1 MQPVTAIRP
10 SNWVPRSPR
19 YVAGIQPEGR
29 GILARAQAAPCGGC
43 APAGPVFALLARV
56 SGPRFG
62 LLPVYAGVV
71 PGALV
76 TGAGRGLG
84 LEIARA
90 LALRGLT
97 VHVTDVD
104 EGSAAAAAHEIGDPA
119 FFSKLD
125 VRDREA
131 CESAATMTMER
142 AGSLDVWV
150 NNAGILVT
158 GHVWDHDPDTCRL
171 LFEVNT
177 LGTNNGT
184 LAALGPMR
192 QARRGH
198 VINIV
203 SLAGL
208 GAPPGEALYGATK
221 HGALAFSLGTLGDL
235 RRDGLKEVHVS
246 CVCPDGIWT
255 PMIAG
260 KLDDPDAAP
269 SFSGQLLRAEEVA
282 PHVASLLDR
291 PRPVLAVPRWRGL
304 QVRILDAF
312 PGFFLRLV
320 PLFMADSRRRQ
331 RRWKKRIE
339 SGDLP

>member
-1 MQPVTAIRP
+1 MFWAPPGAPAAYAGTVTA
-10 SNWVPRSPR
+10 
-19 YVAGIQPEGR
+19 
-29 GILARAQAAPCGGC
+29 
-43 APAGPVFALLARV
+43 
-56 SGPRFG
+56 
-62 LLPVYAGVV
+62 
-71 PGALV
+71 ALV

-90 LALRGLT
+90 LAARGLT

-104 EGSAAAAAHEIGDPA
+104 ESAAAAAAKEIGEAA
-119 FFSKLD
+119 FLSKLD

-131 CESAATMTMER
+131 CEAAVAMTLER

-150 NNAGILVT
+150 NNAGVLVT

-177 LGTNNGT
+177 MGTINGT

-235 RRDGLKEVHVS
+235 RREGLRDIHVS
-246 CVCPDGIWT
+246 AVCPDGIWT
-255 PMIAG
+255 PMVAD

-269 SFSGQLLRAEEVA
+269 SFSGQLLRPEAVA
-282 PHVASLLDR
+282 PKVAELLER
-291 PRPVLAVPRWRGL
+291 PRPVLTVPRWRGAL
-304 QVRILDAF
+304 VRILDAF
-312 PGFFLRLV
+312 PGLSVRLI
-320 PLFMADSRRRQ
+320 PLFMADARRRQ
-331 RRWKKRIE
+331 RRWKQRIE
-339 SGDLP
+339 SGKAP

>member
-1 MQPVTAIRP
+1 MTDPYAPPV
-10 SNWVPRSPR
+10 
-19 YVAGIQPEGR
+19 
-29 GILARAQAAPCGGC
+29 
-43 APAGPVFALLARV
+43 PA
-56 SGPRFG
+56 
-62 LLPVYAGVV
+62 
-71 PGALV
+71 ALV

-90 LALRGLT
+90 LAARGLT
-97 VHVTDVD
+97 IHATDVD
-104 EGSAAAAAHEIGDPA
+104 EGSAAAAAEEIGHSA

-131 CESAATMTMER
+131 CESAAAMTLER
-142 AGSLDVWV
+142 TGSLDVWV

-177 LGTNNGT
+177 LGTINGT

-221 HGALAFSLGTLGDL
+221 HAAIAFTLGTLGDL
-235 RRDGLKEVHVS
+235 RREGLKDIHIS
-246 CVCPDGIWT
+246 AVCPDGIWT
-255 PMIAG
+255 PMIAD

-269 SFSGQLLRAEEVA
+269 SFSGQLLRPEEVA
-282 PHVASLLDR
+282 PQVAQLLDR
-291 PRPVLAVPRWRGL
+291 PRPVLTVPRWRGAL
-304 QVRILDAF
+304 VRVLDAF
-312 PGFFLRLV
+312 PGLFVRAI
-320 PLFMADSRRRQ
+320 PLFMADARRRQ

-339 SGDLP
+339 AGDAP

>member
-1 MQPVTAIRP
+1 VTA
-10 SNWVPRSPR
+10 
-19 YVAGIQPEGR
+19 
-29 GILARAQAAPCGGC
+29 
-43 APAGPVFALLARV
+43 
-56 SGPRFG
+56 
-62 LLPVYAGVV
+62 
-71 PGALV
+71 ALV

-90 LALRGLT
+90 LARRGLT

-104 EGSAAAAAHEIGDPA
+104 EGAAAAAAADIGEPA

-125 VRDREA
+125 VRDRDA
-131 CESAATMTMER
+131 CEAAVAVTVER

-150 NNAGILVT
+150 NNAGVLVT
-158 GHVWDHDPDTCRL
+158 GHVWEHDPATCRL

-177 LGTNNGT
+177 VGTINGT

-221 HGALAFSLGTLGDL
+221 HAAIAFSLGTLADL
-235 RRDGLKEVHVS
+235 RRDGLKDVHIS
-246 CVCPDGIWT
+246 AVCPDGIWT
-255 PMIAG
+255 PMIAD
-260 KLDDPDAAP
+260 KLDDLDAAP
-269 SFSGQLLRAEEVA
+269 SFSGQLLRPEQVA
-282 PHVASLLDR
+282 PKVAELLDR
-291 PRPVLAVPRWRGL
+291 PRPVVAIPRWRGAF
-304 QVRILDAF
+304 VRMVDAF
-312 PGFFLRLV
+312 PGLFAHTI
-320 PLFMADSRRRQ
+320 PLWMADAKRRQ

-339 SGDLP
+339 AGKGP